1 MSTATM
7 SQGMSNGPPMSSRDI
22 IGGRKVANNMK
33 KGSTVIVVE
42 GPHRGK
48 EGKVLDVY
56 RSYDKESKTTGKR
69 VEIELE
75 EIGQD
80 GEKKVIQT
88 RAAWAREI
96 R

>member
-1 MSTATM
+1 MP
-7 SQGMSNGPPMSSRDI
+7 NDL
-22 IGGRKVANNMK
+22 K
-33 KGSTVIVVE
+33 KGTAVLVVE
-42 GPHRGK
+42 GVHRGK
-48 EGKVLDVY
+48 EGTVLNIW
-56 RSYDKESKTTGKR
+56 RGYDKETCTTGKR

-75 EIGQD
+75 EIDQD